1 MPTDHAKDI
10 LDANIADA
18 VQTLQSLGA
27 HGEAIE
33 QAGKILA
40 DCLMRGNKLLVCGN
54 GGSSADA
61 SHIVAEFVGRFV
73 KERRGYPAI
82 ALSDAAG
89 TLTAISND
97 YGYDSVFARQVEA
110 YGQAGD
116 VLLAISTSGNS
127 ANVVS
132 ALTAANKL
140 SLNSIALLGRD
151 GGKSKGLA
159 TVEMIVDHP
168 TTARIQEAHQ
178 LLYHTLC
185 QIVDDAL

>member
-1 MPTDHAKDI
+1 MPTDNAQDI
-10 LDANIADA
+10 LNTNIADA
-18 VQTLQSLGA
+18 VQNIQSLKTQGL
-27 HGEAIE
+27 AIE
-33 QAGKILA
+33 QAAKILT
-40 DCLMRGNKLLVCGN
+40 DCLLRSNKLLVCGN

-61 SHIVAEFVGRFV
+61 SHIVAEFVGRFL

-82 ALSDAAG
+82 ALNDAAG
-89 TLTAISND
+89 SVTAISND
-97 YGYDSVFARQVEA
+97 YGYENVFSRQVQA

-116 VLLAISTSGNS
+116 VLLAISTTGNS
-127 ANVVS
+127 PNVVN
-132 ALTAANKL
+132 ALNTAKKL
-140 SLNSIALLGRD
+140 GLSTIALLGRD

-168 TTARIQEAHQ
+168 TTARVQEGQQ